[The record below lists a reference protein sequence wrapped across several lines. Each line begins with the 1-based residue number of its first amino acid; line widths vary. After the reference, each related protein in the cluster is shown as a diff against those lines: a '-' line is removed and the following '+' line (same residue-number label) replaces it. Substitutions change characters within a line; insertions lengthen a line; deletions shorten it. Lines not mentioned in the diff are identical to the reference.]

1 MIFKIFKKELKETIR
16 DRKTMLIMVAIPL
29 LVFPILINV
38 VVGVSDSFNESASE
52 KILKIGII
60 GDSNDLIVKQLKSI
74 PASFGPKELIAYN
87 GDSARLFKDQNDEV
101 IDIALWYDSG
111 LEGIL
116 AAQGTANVLW
126 AIDNTNIGYSE
137 RIKGYM
143 NIIETEERLKRYDE
157 LGIDEQKLQPYR
169 ITYQNTASDRQMLGE
184 LAGGI
189 LPYIFIAFGFLGC
202 MYPAI
207 DLFSGEKE
215 RGTIETLLSTPVQRW
230 KILIGKMLVVV
241 LSGLTA
247 SFSALFG
254 LFVSIKFLDLIPDPT
269 LMAVVSK
276 ILTFPIIIKL
286 FALLLPLTVFFAGIM
301 IPISVYTKSFKE
313 AQSIITPL
321 NIVVV
326 LPAMLGLFPGI
337 ELNYLTA
344 CIPILN
350 IVLTTKS
357 LIAGNLDYILLAISF
372 LIMLSVAAAAVFV
385 SIRQFGKETNNLN

>member
-38 VVGVSDSFNESASE
+38 VVGVSGSFNDSASE

-74 PASFGPKELIAYN
+74 PASFGPKELIAYK
-87 GDSARLFKDQNDEV
+87 GDSTRLFKDQNDEV

-254 LFVSIKFLDLIPDPT
+254 LFVSIEFLDLIPDPN

-385 SIRQFGKETNNLN
+385 SIRQFGKETNILN

>member
-74 PASFGPKELIAYN
+74 PASFGPKELIAYK

-254 LFVSIKFLDLIPDPT
+254 LFVSIEFLDLIPDPT

-385 SIRQFGKETNNLN
+385 SIRQFGKETNILN

>member
-254 LFVSIKFLDLIPDPT
+254 LFVSIEFLDLIPDPT

-385 SIRQFGKETNNLN
+385 SIRQFGKETNILN

>member
-38 VVGVSDSFNESASE
+38 VVGVSASFNDSASE

-74 PASFGPKELIAYN
+74 PASFGPKELIAYK
-87 GDSARLFKDQNDEV
+87 GDSTRLFKDQNDEV

-254 LFVSIKFLDLIPDPT
+254 LFVSIEFLDLIPDPT

-385 SIRQFGKETNNLN
+385 SIRQFGKETNILN

>member
-1 MIFKIFKKELKETIR
+1 MILKIFLKELKDTLR
-16 DRKTMLIMVAIPL
+16 DKRTLMMMIFIPV
-29 LVFPILINV
+29 LVFPIILYITA
-38 VVGVSDSFNESASE
+38 GISSSFEKEAATKNIKIGFIGAVESAVIQEFMHMPKNLGEFNLEPYADQATLE
-52 KILKIGII
+52 KDVKN
-60 GDSNDLIVKQLKSI
+60 DSLQMGLIVPNDYLENERSMKPIKCTVI
-74 PASFGPKELIAYN
+74 YN
-87 GDSARLFKDQNDEV
+87 ATDL
-101 IDIALWYDSG
+101 
-111 LEGIL
+111 GISDR
-116 AAQGTANVLW
+116 A
-126 AIDNTNIGYSE
+126 E
-137 RIKGYM
+137 KYM
-143 NIIETEERLKRYDE
+143 DLVEKNAEKKRYKALELDE
-157 LGIDEQKLQPYR
+157 EKLQPI
-169 ITYQNTASDRQMLGE
+169 ITEYKNIASKKEMIGR

-189 LPYIFIAFGFLGC
+189 LPYVFIAFGFIGC

-207 DLFSGEKE
+207 DLFTGEKE

-254 LFVSIKFLDLIPDPT
+254 LFVSIEFLDLIPDPT

-385 SIRQFGKETNNLN
+385 SIRQFGKETNILN

>member
-1 MIFKIFKKELKETIR
+1 MIFKIFRKELKETVR
-16 DRKTMLIMVAIPL
+16 DSKTLLIMVAIPL
-29 LVFPILINV
+29 LIFPILINV
-38 VVGVSDSFNESASE
+38 VVNVSSSFSESAGE
-52 KILKIGII
+52 KVLKIGII
-60 GDSNDLIVKQLKSI
+60 GDTNDILIQQLNSI
-74 PASFGPKELIAYN
+74 PASFGPKEFIAYN
-87 GDSARLFKDQNDEV
+87 GDSLKLFNDQKEET
-101 IDIALWYDSG
+101 IDLALWYDSG
-111 LEGIL
+111 FQDIL
-116 AAQGTANVLW
+116 DGLGTANILW
-126 AIDNTNIGYSE
+126 SVDETNIGYSE

-143 NIIETEERLKRYDE
+143 NILEAEERLKRYDA
-157 LGIDEQKLQPYR
+157 LGIDEQKLQPYK
-169 ITYQNTASDRQMLGE
+169 ITYQNTASDQQMLGE

-215 RGTIETLLSTPVQRW
+215 RGTIETLLTTPVKRW

-241 LSGLTA
+241 LSGLMA
-247 SFSALFG
+247 SCCALIG
-254 LFVSIKFLDLIPDPT
+254 LFVSIEFLDLIPDPNLT
-269 LMAVVSK
+269 AVVSK
-276 ILTFPIIIKL
+276 ILTIPIIIKL

-337 ELNYLTA
+337 ELNYITA
-344 CIPILN
+344 CVPILN

-357 LIAGNLDYILLAISF
+357 LIAGNIDYILLSLSF
-372 LIMLSVAAAAVFV
+372 IVMIAVAAVAVFV
-385 SIRQFGKETNNLN
+385 SFRQFGKESNIVN

>member
-38 VVGVSDSFNESASE
+38 VVGVSGSFNESASE

-74 PASFGPKELIAYN
+74 PASFGPKELIAYK
-87 GDSARLFKDQNDEV
+87 GDSTRLFKDQNDEV

-254 LFVSIKFLDLIPDPT
+254 LFVSIEFLDLIPDPN

-385 SIRQFGKETNNLN
+385 SIRQFGKETNILN

>member
-38 VVGVSDSFNESASE
+38 VVSVSGSFNESASE

-74 PASFGPKELIAYN
+74 PASFGPKELIAYK
-87 GDSARLFKDQNDEV
+87 GDSAKLFKDQNNEV

-111 LEGIL
+111 IERIL
-116 AAQGTANVLW
+116 STQGTANILW

-143 NIIETEERLKRYDE
+143 NIIEKEERLKRYDE

-215 RGTIETLLSTPVQRW
+215 RGTIETLLSTPVERW

-254 LFVSIKFLDLIPDPT
+254 LFVSIEFLGLIPDPT

-276 ILTFPIIIKL
+276 ILTFSIIIKL

-321 NIVVV
+321 NVVVV

-372 LIMLSVAAAAVFV
+372 LIMLSIAVAAVFFLFA
-385 SIRQFGKETNNLN
+385 SLEKKLIF

>member
-38 VVGVSDSFNESASE
+38 VVGVSGSFNESASE

-74 PASFGPKELIAYN
+74 PSSFGPKELIAYK
-87 GDSARLFKDQNDEV
+87 GDSAKLFNDQNNEV

-111 LEGIL
+111 IERIL
-116 AAQGTANVLW
+116 STQGTANIFW

-143 NIIETEERLKRYDE
+143 NIIEKEERLKRYDE

-215 RGTIETLLSTPVQRW
+215 RGTIETLLSTPVERW

-254 LFVSIKFLDLIPDPT
+254 LFVSIGFLGLIPDPT

-276 ILTFPIIIKL
+276 ILTFSIIIKL

-321 NIVVV
+321 NVVVV

-357 LIAGNLDYILLAISF
+357 LIAGNLDYTLLAISF
-372 LIMLSVAAAAVFV
+372 LIMLSIAVAAVFV
-385 SIRQFGKETNNLN
+385 SIRQFGKETNILN

>member
-38 VVGVSDSFNESASE
+38 VVGVSGSFNESASE

-74 PASFGPKELIAYN
+74 PASFGPKELIAYK

-111 LEGIL
+111 VEGIL

-157 LGIDEQKLQPYR
+157 LGIDEQKLQPYK

-254 LFVSIKFLDLIPDPT
+254 LFVSIEFLDLIPDPT

-372 LIMLSVAAAAVFV
+372 LIMLSVAAAAVFI
-385 SIRQFGKETNNLN
+385 SIRQFGKETNILN

>member
-38 VVGVSDSFNESASE
+38 VVGVSGSFNESASE

-74 PASFGPKELIAYN
+74 PASFGPKELIAYK
-87 GDSARLFKDQNDEV
+87 GDSTRLFKDQNDEV

-116 AAQGTANVLW
+116 AAQGTANLLW

-254 LFVSIKFLDLIPDPT
+254 LFVSIEFLDLIPDPT

-385 SIRQFGKETNNLN
+385 SIRQFGKETNILN

>member
-38 VVGVSDSFNESASE
+38 VVGVSGSFNESASE

-60 GDSNDLIVKQLKSI
+60 GDSNNLIVKQLKSI
-74 PASFGPKELIAYN
+74 PASFGPKELIAYK
-87 GDSARLFKDQNDEV
+87 GDSTRLFKDQNDEV

-254 LFVSIKFLDLIPDPT
+254 LFVSIEFLDLIPDPT

-385 SIRQFGKETNNLN
+385 SIRQFGKETNILN

>member
-38 VVGVSDSFNESASE
+38 VVGVSASFNDSASE

-74 PASFGPKELIAYN
+74 PASFGPKELISYK
-87 GDSARLFKDQNDEV
+87 GDSTRLFKDQNDEV

-254 LFVSIKFLDLIPDPT
+254 LFVSIEFLDLIPDPT

-385 SIRQFGKETNNLN
+385 SIRQFGKETNILN

>member
-38 VVGVSDSFNESASE
+38 VVGVSGSFNESASE

-74 PASFGPKELIAYN
+74 PASFGPKELIAYK

-254 LFVSIKFLDLIPDPT
+254 LFVSIEFLDLIPDPT

-385 SIRQFGKETNNLN
+385 SIRQFGKETNILN

>member
-1 MIFKIFKKELKETIR
+1 MIFKIFRKELKETVR
-16 DRKTMLIMVAIPL
+16 DSKTLLIMVAIPL
-29 LVFPILINV
+29 LIFPILINV
-38 VVGVSDSFNESASE
+38 VVNVSSSFSESAGE
-52 KILKIGII
+52 KVLKIGII
-60 GDSNDLIVKQLKSI
+60 GDTNDVLIQQLNSI
-74 PASFGPKELIAYN
+74 PASFGPKEFIAYN
-87 GDSARLFKDQNDEV
+87 GDSLKLFNDQKEET
-101 IDIALWYDSG
+101 IDLALWYDSG
-111 LEGIL
+111 FQDIL
-116 AAQGTANVLW
+116 DGLGTANILW
-126 AIDNTNIGYSE
+126 SVDETNIGYSE

-143 NIIETEERLKRYDE
+143 NILEAEERLKRYDA
-157 LGIDEQKLQPYR
+157 LGIDEQKLQPYK
-169 ITYQNTASDRQMLGE
+169 ITYQNTASDQQMIGE

-215 RGTIETLLSTPVQRW
+215 RGTIETLLTTPVKRW

-241 LSGLTA
+241 LSGLMA
-247 SFSALFG
+247 SCCALIG
-254 LFVSIKFLDLIPDPT
+254 LFVSIEFLDLIPDPNLT
-269 LMAVVSK
+269 AVVSK
-276 ILTFPIIIKL
+276 ILTIPIIIKL

-337 ELNYLTA
+337 ELNYITA
-344 CIPILN
+344 CVPILN

-357 LIAGNLDYILLAISF
+357 LIAGNIDYILLSLSF
-372 LIMLSVAAAAVFV
+372 IVMIAVAAVAVFV
-385 SIRQFGKETNNLN
+385 SFRQFGKESNIVN

>member
-1 MIFKIFKKELKETIR
+1 MIYKIFKKELKETIR

-254 LFVSIKFLDLIPDPT
+254 LFVSIEFLDLIPDPT

-385 SIRQFGKETNNLN
+385 SIRQFGKETNILN